1 MTNSIGKIDPQVMAD
16 ARMALMM
23 LLAQHDET
31 AVFAAL
37 RAAIAERDLPTVR
50 TVNQRINLDYFDQAW
65 GMWPEKGR
73 RRSRKTHAMGE
84 WTKVASKIGGEV
96 LLNAVNAYVLSDD
109 ALKMDGE
116 YVPALDRWI
125 KHGKYEVWMEAEA
138 PRRVGFV

>member
-65 GMWPEKGR
+65 AMWPEKGR